1 MDEMAFT
8 SAAEIARAVR
18 ERRIGCLEVLDR
30 MIARVERL
38 DGALNAVV
46 VRDFERARQVARDL
60 DNMPESGPLH
70 GVPMTVKESFDVA
83 GLPTTWG
90 YPEFRDNVATEDAL
104 AVQRLKRAGAVIFGK
119 TNVPKSLGDWQSYNA
134 VYGATSN
141 PWNPDRT
148 PGGSSGGSAAALAAG
163 FSGLEIG
170 SDIGG
175 SIRVPAHFCGVFG
188 HKPTHGLLP
197 PRGHSLARA
206 TALPDIS
213 VIGPLARSAWDL
225 RVALDALAGPDETE
239 TRLRFDL
246 PPPPD
251 GLFGLRVAVW
261 AQDEATHTD
270 ASTVAAIEA
279 LAGNLEYAGARVS
292 RTRPQF
298 DAAEAFRT
306 YLRLLMA
313 VLSSR
318 MDEGGLEQWRSAARR
333 LGSRD
338 MRADAVMGRCVGIT
352 HREWVAENEKRA
364 VIRRQW
370 GLFFGDYDVLLCPA
384 FGVPA
389 LPFVDHGETWERTAT
404 VDGVTIPYND
414 LLFWPGITGGFHLPS
429 TVAPI
434 AMSPDG
440 LPIGVQIVGPQ
451 YGDRMCIG
459 VAAEIERMRGS
470 FRPPAAYAD

>member
-1 MDEMAFT
+1 MDEFAFA
-8 SAAEIARAVR
+8 SAADLARAVR
-18 ERRIGCLEVLDR
+18 DRRIGCLELLDR

-46 VRDFERARQVARDL
+46 VRDFERARQAARER
-60 DNMPESGPLH
+60 DNVGESGPLH

-90 YPEFRDNVATEDAL
+90 YADSRDNIATEDAL
-104 AVQRLKRAGAVIFGK
+104 AVQRLKQAGAVIFGK

-134 VYGATSN
+134 VYGATRN
-141 PWNPDRT
+141 PWNRERT

-163 FSGLEIG
+163 FSALEIG

-175 SIRVPAHFCGVFG
+175 SIRIPAHFCGTFG

-206 TALPDIS
+206 TAMSDIS
-213 VIGPLARSAWDL
+213 VIGPLARSAGDL
-225 RVALDALAGPDETE
+225 MMALDVLARPDEAE
-239 TRLRFDL
+239 TGLRLEL
-246 PPPPD
+246 PAPPEN
-251 GLFGLRVAVW
+251 LFGLRVAVW
-261 AQDEATHTD
+261 AQDGATRTD
-270 ASTVAAIEA
+270 AATVAAIEA
-279 LAGNLEYAGARVS
+279 VAADLERAGARVS
-292 RTRPQF
+292 RTRPEF
-298 DAAEAFRT
+298 EPAAAFHT

-318 MDEGGLEQWRSAARR
+318 MTDDVLEQWRTLARR

-338 MRADAVMGRCVGIT
+338 MRADAVLGRNVDIS

-364 VIRRQW
+364 VVRRAW
-370 GLFFGDYDVLLCPA
+370 GLFFRDHDVLLCPA

-389 LPFVDHGETWERTAT
+389 LPFTDHGETWERTAT

-414 LLFWPGITGGFHLPS
+414 LLFWPGITCGFHLPAS
-429 TVAPI
+429 VAPI

-440 LPIGVQIVGPQ
+440 LPIGVQIVGPL
-451 YGDRMCIG
+451 YGDRVCVG
-459 VAAEIERMRGS
+459 VAAEIERLRGG
-470 FRPPAAYAD
+470 FRPPPGYAD